1 MSSAA
6 ITAAVAGA
14 GLLHASWNAVAHRL
28 DDKAISFALMGVVD
42 VLFGLVVAFALPL
55 PACGA
60 WPYLL
65 ASVVVHTGYTM
76 LLIRAYQLGD
86 FTQMYPIARG
96 VSPLIVGVVAVTV
109 VGQHLD
115 AVQLAGLAVVCAGLA
130 CVAFGGGRVNLSDRP
145 ALLAAVATGGSI
157 ATYTVLDGVGVR
169 HAHGSLG
176 YTGWLFLLFGP
187 VFPIAVIAGRGLRR
201 TVEVAQPVLVPG
213 LVSGVVGLAAY
224 GIVIWA
230 QTRSNLAAV
239 SATRERSILFGALI
253 GTVLFKE
260 RFGAWRIAGAGLTV
274 VGILAINL

>member
-1 MSSAA
+1 MV
-6 ITAAVAGA
+6 TAAVAGA

-28 DDKAISFALMGVVD
+28 DDKAISFALMGVAD
-42 VLFGLVVAFALPL
+42 VVFGLVVAFALPL
-55 PACGA
+55 PAARA
-60 WPYLL
+60 WLYLL
-65 ASVVVHTGYTM
+65 ASAVVHVVYTL

-96 VSPLIVGVVAVTV
+96 VSPLIVGIVAVTV

-115 AVQLAGLAVVCAGLA
+115 VVQFAGLGLVCAGLA
-130 CVAFGGGRVNLSDRP
+130 CVAFGGGRLNLSDRP
-145 ALLAAVATGGSI
+145 ALLAAVATGASI
-157 ATYTVLDGVGVR
+157 STYTVLDGVGVR

-176 YTGWLFLLFGP
+176 YTGWLFLLQGP
-187 VFPIAVIAGRGLRR
+187 VFPIAVVAGRGLRR
-201 TVEVAQPVLVPG
+201 STAAARPVLVPG

-239 SATRERSILFGALI
+239 SATRELSILFGALI
-253 GTVLFKE
+253 GTVVFKE
-260 RFGAWRIAGAGLTV
+260 RFGAWRIAGSGLAV